1 MPRVFLIL
9 AACYATMQLI
19 GILCVSEPTEEEMKE
34 MQQEEDKR
42 LFYVAISRAM
52 KRLIIS
58 GSMHPNPFT
67 PFVRTIIDRFT
78 LRFVRDFENSSFLIE
93 IAKNEMRVFQN
104 GILIRKYTNIS
115 GTFNQF
121 DLMSRIKNG
130 LHSSDFIEEID
141 KIIMQVPD
149 AEIIKN

>member
-1 MPRVFLIL
+1 
-9 AACYATMQLI
+9 
-19 GILCVSEPTEEEMKE
+19 
-34 MQQEEDKR
+34 
-42 LFYVAISRAM
+42 
-52 KRLIIS
+52 
-58 GSMHPNPFT
+58 
-67 PFVRTIIDRFT
+67 
-78 LRFVRDFENSSFLIE
+78 
-93 IAKNEMRVFQN
+93 MRVFQN

>member
-1 MPRVFLIL
+1 
-9 AACYATMQLI
+9 
-19 GILCVSEPTEEEMKE
+19 
-34 MQQEEDKR
+34 
-42 LFYVAISRAM
+42 
-52 KRLIIS
+52 
-58 GSMHPNPFT
+58 MHPNPFT
-67 PFVRTIIDRFT
+67 PFVRTIIDRLT